1 MWRLFLA
8 LASSVV
14 SGTLSLVGIRA
25 TAAGVESIGAALGVV
40 GGTLSLVGIGTDTA
54 RVEVLL
60 ALGVGGGQG
69 NGGEGQSEE
78 GGEADHCEVCG
89 GLFEESGLSLSGLRL
104 DGLFPDDLKSFLY
117 PQTEAPT
124 A

>member
-8 LASSVV
+8 FASSVV
-14 SGTLSLVGIRA
+14 SGTLSLVGIGA
-25 TAAGVESIGAALGVV
+25 TAAGVEGIGTALSVV
-40 GGTLSLVGIGTDTA
+40 GGTLSMVGIGTDTA

-69 NGGEGQSEE
+69 NGGESQSEE

-89 GLFEESGLSLSGLRL
+89 SLFEESCLSLSG
-104 DGLFPDDLKSFLY
+104 F
-117 PQTEAPT
+117 EAWWSLSR
-124 A
+124 